1 MRITPET
8 SLEELAAMVSEALK
22 RHGIVATLSGGAAV
36 SLYTNNRY
44 MSEDLDFVTGALV
57 KELADALEPLGFVHS
72 GRPRMSVFKHP
83 STHWYLE
90 FPPSPISFGSTYIDP
105 EHCTLM
111 PTSLGDIRIITPTHS
126 VMDRLIAAA
135 VWKEPQSMEQA
146 AMVAESQADKI
157 DWAQLQQW
165 LVDEGIADDLNV
177 QTFFARVGRGL
188 S

>member
-1 MRITPET
+1 MRITPTT

-22 RHGIVATLSGGAAV
+22 GHGIVATLSGGAAV
-36 SLYTNNRY
+36 SLYTDNRY

-57 KELADALEPLGFVHS
+57 KELADALESLGFVHS

-90 FPPSPISFGSTYIDP
+90 FPPSPISFGRTYVDP
-105 EHCTLM
+105 EQCALM
-111 PTSLGDIRIITPTHS
+111 STPLGEIRIITPTHS

-146 AMVAESQADKI
+146 VMVAESQADRI
-157 DWAQLQQW
+157 DWVQLRQW
-165 LVDEGIADDLNV
+165 VLDEGIVGDRNV
-177 QTFFARVGRGL
+177 QAFFARAGRGF